1 MKKSEYILG
10 VSLVVSSIL
19 FTGCF
24 DNPLGVGY
32 EHSTCEASSAFGV
45 CGNPKDIYQNRDK
58 IRQIQQDYLKSG
70 IDQNLYFAID
80 NQGSILIKDERDGK
94 WEPYNDSKYK
104 TQIDTILK
112 EHDEKEK
119 SKKGEKESTEKQP
132 QVNYAISDIPVT
144 EQNDL
149 SIVYKTQGS
158 LIETRT
164 NVGNMIRD
172 YGLIQKVWIAPVV
185 DSKGDLFSAHDI
197 LVVIKDPKWIIGE
210 STPTNVNS
218 NKISQLPTP
227 ISKGLLEL
235 QNHST
240 ENENNIV
247 NHFNSGDQGGLIE
260 EIAKDPIKND
270 SEFQKNMN
278 QIQNYIK
285 E

>member
-1 MKKSEYILG
+1 
-10 VSLVVSSIL
+10 
-19 FTGCF
+19 
-24 DNPLGVGY
+24 
-32 EHSTCEASSAFGV
+32 
-45 CGNPKDIYQNRDK
+45 
-58 IRQIQQDYLKSG
+58 
-70 IDQNLYFAID
+70 
-80 NQGSILIKDERDGK
+80 
-94 WEPYNDSKYK
+94 
-104 TQIDTILK
+104 
-112 EHDEKEK
+112 
-119 SKKGEKESTEKQP
+119 
-132 QVNYAISDIPVT
+132 
-144 EQNDL
+144 
-149 SIVYKTQGS
+149 
-158 LIETRT
+158 
-164 NVGNMIRD
+164 MIRD